1 MRRPASPRSAA
12 ANANAN
18 ITTTAT
24 ATGDVVT
31 SPPRQRP
38 RTSPRQRRPDAATAA
53 ATAAGTASGT
63 GGGVD
68 RSGSMHSHSSSGE
81 VQQVDVATAVVTH
94 HHHHEPLRHEPLR
107 HELLRREPFD
117 TGSASSSRHSVR
129 DGATAA
135 TATDVS
141 RGDAP
146 IGSESLPQPPPP
158 GVLSLT
164 SHNRYSSGSGNGSSS
179 TTTGDA
185 AGTATA
191 TAAGTGT
198 GATDSSGLDG
208 LGLHAR
214 TRLTRMTSDSEELYV
229 CPRAMP
235 VLQRGG
241 ATGDTYV
248 ASSDSLEYDA
258 AAASAAAA
266 ASSKTVV
273 AGGNSSPRVGSTGLH
288 KRAASSRDGIA
299 RSDAHKHLQ
308 LHHSKCLLCAFSERA
323 ILDSVRV

>member
-12 ANANAN
+12 ANANN
-18 ITTTAT
+18 FTAATT

-53 ATAAGTASGT
+53 AS
-63 GGGVD
+63 GGVG
-68 RSGSMHSHSSSGE
+68 GSMHSHSSSGE

-129 DGATAA
+129 D
-135 TATDVS
+135 TATTAGADVS
-141 RGDAP
+141 RGEAP

-164 SHNRYSSGSGNGSSS
+164 THNRYSSGNGNGS
-179 TTTGDA
+179 TATGDA
-185 AGTATA
+185 
-191 TAAGTGT
+191 TGT
-198 GATDSSGLDG
+198 SAGAAATDSSGADV

-241 ATGDTYV
+241 ATGETYV

-258 AAASAAAA
+258 TAVAGANSSAKTVAAA
-266 ASSKTVV
+266 T
-273 AGGNSSPRVGSTGLH
+273 SPRVGSTGLH
-288 KRAASSRDGIA
+288 KRAASSRDTLV
-299 RSDAHKHLQ
+299 RDDRHKHLQ
-308 LHHSKCLLCAFSERA
+308 LHHSK
-323 ILDSVRV
+323 